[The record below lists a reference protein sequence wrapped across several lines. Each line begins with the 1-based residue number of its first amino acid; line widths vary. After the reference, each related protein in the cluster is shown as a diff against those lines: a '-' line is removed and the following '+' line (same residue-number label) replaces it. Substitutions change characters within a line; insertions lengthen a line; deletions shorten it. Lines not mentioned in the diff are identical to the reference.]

1 MTLHAW
7 NILDIIFIKLNIQ
20 APYLIFLCLAF
31 LLDLRPELGDLDRLA
46 LDLLHLLT
54 LLPLLRLEPRPLT
67 DLLPS
72 ERLVIGIF
80 Q

>member
-31 LLDLRPELGDLDRLA
+31 FLDLRPELGDLDRLA